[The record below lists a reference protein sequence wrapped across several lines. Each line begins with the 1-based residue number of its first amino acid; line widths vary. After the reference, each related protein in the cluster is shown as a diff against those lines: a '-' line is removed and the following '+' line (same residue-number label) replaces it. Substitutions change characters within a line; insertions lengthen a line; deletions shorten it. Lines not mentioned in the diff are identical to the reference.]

1 MIFLKD
7 LLESLHGCDIRLQ
20 SASCLIVQFLFL
32 QEDGYYDEKHRVH
45 FDQKYNIKFVFTFYS
60 YKCVFHIMSAY
71 KIRHRIELVWTC
83 WTDGPQRNTNCV
95 CLQRVVDRRVY
106 LIQFEK

>member
-7 LLESLHGCDIRLQ
+7 LFKSLYGCDIRLQ
-20 SASCLIVQFLFL
+20 SAPRLIVQFPFS
-32 QEDGYYDEKHRVH
+32 QEHGYYEENNRVH
-45 FDQKYNIKFVFTFYS
+45 FDQKHDIRFVLTFHS
-60 YKCVFHIMSAY
+60 YKCVFHIMDAY

-83 WTDGPQRNTNCV
+83 WTDGPQRNTYCV
-95 CLQRVVDRRVY
+95 CLKKVVDRRVY